1 MYFSQAIDIWMG
13 ACTGFIFAA
22 LLEFTFTNYLWRKGQ
37 KFRLTQEQRE
47 ASKKGG
53 FGPVAAAATAAVSGF
68 DPTMFTQMMA
78 AGAVAGNATIED
90 GGRHKKYFEREDDQ
104 IPLTS
109 SSPAQHDL
117 LKQRRSQFPKMKS
130 FEMQPPTVSMR
141 RAFSMDNYAN
151 LESAEL
157 PATMNNTTNGHSH
170 SYVDTEV
177 STILHLMPCIRVPDE
192 TRIQVPIQP
201 LIVLIKLTQIMA
213 KDFSGK

>member
-1 MYFSQAIDIWMG
+1 MG

-90 GGRHKKYFEREDDQ
+90 GGRHKKFFEREDDQ

-141 RAFSMDNYAN
+141 RAFSMDNYAS

-177 STILHLMPCIRVPDE
+177 SILHMMPCIRVLVE
-192 TRIQVPIQP
+192 TQIRNPIQT
-201 LIVLIKLTQIMA
+201 LIVCMTQTQLWQTPYSP
-213 KDFSGK
+213 K